1 MAALSPAARE
11 GDVIGSLRHSCLKL
25 RCGNCSEG
33 RRVSAQRSN
42 SLGRLT
48 AVTQRP
54 SCRGSTFSSDPVPA
68 PPMLRVSSEHLKQS
82 ALSRAQGLGRSLSS
96 ADAPAPCPRLPSQ
109 VPQPPAVRTG
119 PRGGTNLTLTPGG
132 GRLQTG
138 VCLTAQSQRW
148 PAQQFQGA
156 YLLFPALPLLKWWE
170 INFLI
175 SIRTLILGTS
185 SALFWVFFLHNRRKD
200 RRKYFYNPKPKELPS
215 KWSKTNR

>member
-68 PPMLRVSSEHLKQS
+68 PPMLRVSAPRNTSNSQRSPGHRAWEGHWARLMLQHPAPGCLHRCRSRQQS
-82 ALSRAQGLGRSLSS
+82 GRVPGAAPAWHWLPGAAGCRPESASLHKAS
-96 ADAPAPCPRLPSQ
+96 ADLLNSFKVHTCSFLLSLFSS
-109 VPQPPAVRTG
+109 G
-119 PRGGTNLTLTPGG
+119 EKLT
-132 GRLQTG
+132 
-138 VCLTAQSQRW
+138 S
-148 PAQQFQGA
+148 
-156 YLLFPALPLLKWWE
+156 
-170 INFLI
+170 
-175 SIRTLILGTS
+175 
-185 SALFWVFFLHNRRKD
+185 
-200 RRKYFYNPKPKELPS
+200 
-215 KWSKTNR
+215 